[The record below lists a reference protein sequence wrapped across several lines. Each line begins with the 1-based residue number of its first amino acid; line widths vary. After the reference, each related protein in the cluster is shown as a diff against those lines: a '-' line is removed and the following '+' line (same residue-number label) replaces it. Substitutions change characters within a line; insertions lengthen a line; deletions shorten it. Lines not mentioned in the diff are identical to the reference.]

1 MGYSTVMILV
11 IISLAVMGG
20 EVPVVL
26 VMVMLN
32 DRMVVEL
39 NLMLIHLSSLL
50 NVAFL
55 IDMDRL

>member
-1 MGYSTVMILV
+1 MILV
-11 IISLAVMGG
+11 VIPLAVMGR
-20 EVPVVL
+20 EVHVVL

-32 DRMVVEL
+32 DRMVMEL
-39 NLMLIHLSSLL
+39 NLMLIHLGSLL

>member
-1 MGYSTVMILV
+1 MGYSKVMILV
-11 IISLAVMGG
+11 IIPLAVMGG
-20 EVPVVL
+20 EVHVVL

>member
-1 MGYSTVMILV
+1 MGYSKVMILV
-11 IISLAVMGG
+11 IIPLAVMGG
-20 EVPVVL
+20 EVHVVL

-55 IDMDRL
+55 IDMNRL

>member
-1 MGYSTVMILV
+1 MGYSKVMILM
-11 IISLAVMGG
+11 IIPLAVMGR
-20 EVPVVL
+20 EVHVVL

-55 IDMDRL
+55 VDMDRL

>member
-1 MGYSTVMILV
+1 MGYSKVMILV
-11 IISLAVMGG
+11 IISLAVMGR
-20 EVPVVL
+20 EVHVVL